1 MSGNKIERNSIGRR
15 IRSNGSFYFSERHL
29 SGGKPFPE
37 TFPGHSGLWLILYRQ
52 MGCFDCGKPDSYQ
65 EWLMSE
71 FYCCCCVAS
80 YVFPLESTKINGAI
94 YEYSDDDIPAF
105 IGPFTA

>member
-1 MSGNKIERNSIGRR
+1 
-15 IRSNGSFYFSERHL
+15 
-29 SGGKPFPE
+29 
-37 TFPGHSGLWLILYRQ
+37 
-52 MGCFDCGKPDSYQ
+52 
-65 EWLMSE
+65 MSE